1 MRIVDAEAADASALA
16 ELAALTFPLAC
27 PPHITEEAIASFVAA
42 HLTTASFEDYVGSPA
57 YDVLVAREPD
67 GALAGYALAARRE
80 PPADIAPLVPPG
92 PITELSK
99 LYVRADR
106 QGGGAAAELLT
117 AVMERARAAGAPT
130 VWLGTNH
137 QNTRARRFYE
147 REGFSLAGSRRFLV
161 GDRWEDDVVY
171 VRTA

>member
-1 MRIVDAEAADASALA
+1 MRIEDAEAADAPALA

-27 PPHITEEAIASFVAA
+27 PPHITEEAIASFIAA

-67 GALAGYALAARRE
+67 GTLAGYALAVRRE
-80 PPADIAPLVPPG
+80 PPADIAPLVPSG
-92 PITELSK
+92 PVTELSK
-99 LYVRADR
+99 LYVRPDA
-106 QGGGAAAELLT
+106 QGGGVASGLLT
-117 AVMERARAAGAPT
+117 AVASRARAAGAPA

-137 QNTRARRFYE
+137 QNARARRFYE
-147 REGFSLAGSRRFLV
+147 REGFILAGTRRFLV
-161 GDRWEDDVVY
+161 GDRHEDDVVY